1 MEGGGSD
8 GAPPASVFSQPYS
21 QVQPPQLLPQQLQP
35 PQLLP
40 PQQPPQLL
48 PPPPPPA
55 PLAARRELR
64 EDEKA
69 AYRAEEFEVGKVPEE
84 PPDMQEFV

>member
-40 PQQPPQLL
+40 PQLPPP